1 MRALAKIKEP
11 STVKSITEFLKQK
24 IDVPRKV
31 AASVLATLTGQD
43 FGEDSQKWE
52 KWWKKNKTRIL
63 KGR

>member
-1 MRALAKIKEP
+1 MN
-11 STVKSITEFLKQK
+11 
-24 IDVPRKV
+24 VPFSEV

-52 KWWKKNKTRIL
+52 KWWKTNKTRIL